1 MSLECSIDRRFRSFC
16 PKAHKTKYSFK
27 RYISSDELRSVMST
41 LGEML
46 SEEEIEEM
54 IREADADGDGK
65 VRKISMHKTSIKN

>member
-1 MSLECSIDRRFRSFC
+1 M
-16 PKAHKTKYSFK
+16 
-27 RYISSDELRSVMST
+27 MST

-65 VRKISMHKTSIKN
+65 V

>member
-1 MSLECSIDRRFRSFC
+1 
-16 PKAHKTKYSFK
+16 
-27 RYISSDELRSVMST
+27 MST

-65 VRKISMHKTSIKN
+65 VSSRKSWFLIDFQICIFSKAPVLILPCVKEYFLDGHKRKE

>member
-1 MSLECSIDRRFRSFC
+1 
-16 PKAHKTKYSFK
+16 
-27 RYISSDELRSVMST
+27 MST

-65 VRKISMHKTSIKN
+65 VQSTRKLLFD

>member
-1 MSLECSIDRRFRSFC
+1 MS
-16 PKAHKTKYSFK
+16 
-27 RYISSDELRSVMST
+27 RYISSEELRSVMST

-65 VRKISMHKTSIKN
+65 VWTDFHA

>member
-1 MSLECSIDRRFRSFC
+1 
-16 PKAHKTKYSFK
+16 
-27 RYISSDELRSVMST
+27 MST

>member
-1 MSLECSIDRRFRSFC
+1 
-16 PKAHKTKYSFK
+16 
-27 RYISSDELRSVMST
+27 MST

-65 VRKISMHKTSIKN
+65 VWNIFMHKTSIKN

>member
-1 MSLECSIDRRFRSFC
+1 
-16 PKAHKTKYSFK
+16 
-27 RYISSDELRSVMST
+27 MST

-65 VRKISMHKTSIKN
+65 VNFSQKLLFD

>member
-1 MSLECSIDRRFRSFC
+1 MSLECSIDRRFCSFC
-16 PKAHKTKYSFK
+16 QISHKTKFSFK

-65 VRKISMHKTSIKN
+65 V